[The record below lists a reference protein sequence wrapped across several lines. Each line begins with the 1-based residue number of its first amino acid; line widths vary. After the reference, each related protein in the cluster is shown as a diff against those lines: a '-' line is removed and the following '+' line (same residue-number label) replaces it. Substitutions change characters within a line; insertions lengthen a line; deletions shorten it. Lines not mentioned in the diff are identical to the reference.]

1 MKKLLALL
9 LAVLMIASLAACG
22 AKEPAVDAP
31 VADAPADA
39 PAADAPAADAPAAD
53 APAEDTPAEEAPAE
67 EEADSDLAY
76 ITGKGKMLV
85 GITIYEP
92 MNYFDDAGEL
102 TGFDTE
108 FAQAVC
114 EKLGLEAE
122 FVEINWDTKEV
133 ELAAKSIDCI
143 WNGMTITE
151 ERMANMSISAPYV
164 KNAQV
169 IVVKADSDI
178 ASTAD
183 LVGKTVVAEMGSA
196 GEAQV
201 IGEDADADLAQAEYV
216 GVAKQTDCLMEIKAG
231 TAAAAVLDWTLA
243 KSMVGEGTD
252 FSDLKILEGVELA
265 TTADLVGKTVVAE
278 MGSAGEA
285 QITGE
290 EANVDLAQAEY
301 VGLAKQTDCLMEIK
315 AGTADA
321 AVLDW
326 TLAKSMVGEGTDFA
340 DLTVMEGV
348 ELATEEYGIAFRQGS
363 DVTAAVNAA
372 IAELVADGTL
382 PALAE
387 KYGLAL
393 APAIAG

>member
-1 MKKLLALL
+1 MKKMLALL
-9 LAVLMIASLAACG
+9 LAVLMIVGMTACAS
-22 AKEPAVDAP
+22 K
-31 VADAPADA
+31 APAQEE
-39 PAADAPAADAPAAD
+39 PK
-53 APAEDTPAEEAPAE
+53 AEAT
-67 EEADSDLAY
+67 DLSY
-76 ITGKGKMLV
+76 VTDKGNMLV

-92 MNYFDDAGEL
+92 MNYYNDAGEL

-114 EKLGLEAE
+114 EKMGLTAE

-151 ERMANMSISAPYV
+151 ERKENMSISDPYV

-201 IGEDADADLAQAEYV
+201 IGEAADENLAQAEYV
-216 GVAKQTDCLMEIKAG
+216 GV
-231 TAAAAVLDWTLA
+231 
-243 KSMVGEGTD
+243 
-252 FSDLKILEGVELA
+252 
-265 TTADLVGKTVVAE
+265 
-278 MGSAGEA
+278 
-285 QITGE
+285 
-290 EANVDLAQAEY
+290 
-301 VGLAKQTDCLMEIK
+301 AKQTDCLMEIK

-326 TLAKSMVGEGTDFA
+326 TLAKSMVGEGTDFS
-340 DLTVMEGV
+340 DLKIVEDL
-348 ELATEEYGIAFRQGS
+348 ELATEEYGIAFRKGS
-363 DVTAAVNAA
+363 DMTAAVNAVMK
-372 IAELVADGTL
+372 ELAADGTL
-382 PALAE
+382 SALAE
-387 KYGLAL
+387 KYGLSL
-393 APAIAG
+393 APALAD

>member
-1 MKKLLALL
+1 MKKFIALL
-9 LAVLMIASLAACG
+9 LAMLMVFAMVACG
-22 AKEPAVDAP
+22 SEETTEAPETTDAP
-31 VADAPADA
+31 
-39 PAADAPAADAPAAD
+39 
-53 APAEDTPAEEAPAE
+53 EAVE
-67 EEADSDLAY
+67 TVESDKEYILAN
-76 ITGKGKMLV
+76 GKMLV

-92 MNYFDDAGEL
+92 MNYFDENGEL

-114 EKLGLEAE
+114 DKLGLAAE

-143 WNGMTITE
+143 WNGMTITA
-151 ERMANMSISAPYV
+151 ERAANMSISDPYV

-169 IVVKADSDI
+169 IIVKADSEI
-178 ASTAD
+178 AATAD
-183 LVGKTVVAEMGSA
+183 L
-196 GEAQV
+196 
-201 IGEDADADLAQAEYV
+201 I
-216 GVAKQTDCLMEIKAG
+216 
-231 TAAAAVLDWTLA
+231 
-243 KSMVGEGTD
+243 
-252 FSDLKILEGVELA
+252 
-265 TTADLVGKTVVAE
+265 GKTVVAE

-285 QITGE
+285 QIVGE
-290 EANVDLAQAEY
+290 DANADLAQAEY
-301 VGLAKQTDCLMEIK
+301 VGMTKQIDCLLEVK
-315 AGTADA
+315 AGAADA

-326 TLAKSMVGEGTDFA
+326 TLAMSMVGEGTDFS
-340 DLTVMEGV
+340 DLMIMDGV

-363 DVTAAVNAA
+363 DMTAAVNEA

>member
-1 MKKLLALL
+1 MKKIFALL
-9 LAVLMIASLAACG
+9 LAVMMVLSLVACG
-22 AKEPAVDAP
+22 TTEAPVDVEEPSVDAP
-31 VADAPADA
+31 VDAPV
-39 PAADAPAADAPAAD
+39 
-53 APAEDTPAEEAPAE
+53 EETA
-67 EEADSDLAY
+67 SDLAY
-76 ITGKGKMLV
+76 VTENGKLVV

-92 MNYFDDAGEL
+92 MNYYDEAGAL

-114 EKLGLEAE
+114 EKMGLEAE

-151 ERMANMSISAPYV
+151 DRLANMSISDAYV

-169 IVVKADSDI
+169 IVVKADSEI
-178 ASTAD
+178 AS
-183 LVGKTVVAEMGSA
+183 
-196 GEAQV
+196 
-201 IGEDADADLAQAEYV
+201 
-216 GVAKQTDCLMEIKAG
+216 
-231 TAAAAVLDWTLA
+231 
-243 KSMVGEGTD
+243 
-252 FSDLKILEGVELA
+252 
-265 TTADLVGKTVVAE
+265 TADLVGKTVVAE

-290 EANVDLAQAEY
+290 DANADLAQAEY

-340 DLTVMEGV
+340 ELKVLEGV

-363 DVTAAVNAA
+363 DVTAAVNEV

-393 APAIAG
+393 SPAIAG

>member
-1 MKKLLALL
+1 MKKFIALL
-9 LAVLMIASLAACG
+9 LAMLMVMGLVACG
-22 AKEPAVDAP
+22 AQEEVVEETTDVVEETVDETTEE
-31 VADAPADA
+31 VT
-39 PAADAPAADAPAAD
+39 
-53 APAEDTPAEEAPAE
+53 EETEEVEEAA
-67 EEADSDLAY
+67 SDLDY
-76 ITGKGKMLV
+76 ITANGKMLV

-92 MNYFDDAGEL
+92 MNYYDEAGEL

-114 EKLGLEAE
+114 EKMGLAAE

-151 ERMANMSISAPYV
+151 ERMANMSISDPYV

-169 IVVKADSDI
+169 IVVKADS
-178 ASTAD
+178 
-183 LVGKTVVAEMGSA
+183 
-196 GEAQV
+196 
-201 IGEDADADLAQAEYV
+201 
-216 GVAKQTDCLMEIKAG
+216 
-231 TAAAAVLDWTLA
+231 
-243 KSMVGEGTD
+243 
-252 FSDLKILEGVELA
+252 ELA
-265 TTADLVGKTVVAE
+265 ATADLVGKTVVAE

-290 EANVDLAQAEY
+290 DANSDLAQAEY

-340 DLTVMEGV
+340 DLAIMDGV

>member
-1 MKKLLALL
+1 MKKFLALL
-9 LAVLMIASLAACG
+9 LAMMMSLSLVACG
-22 AKEPAVDAP
+22 GNDA
-31 VADAPADA
+31 
-39 PAADAPAADAPAAD
+39 
-53 APAEDTPAEEAPAE
+53 AEEEAPADDTAVEDTATE
-67 EEADSDLAY
+67 EEAVPESDAAY
-76 ITGKGKMLV
+76 IEGNGKVVV

-92 MNYFDDAGEL
+92 MNYYDDAGNL

-114 EKLGLEAE
+114 DKLGLEAE
-122 FVEINWDTKEV
+122 FQEINWDTKEI
-133 ELAAKSIDCI
+133 ELAGKTIDCI
-143 WNGMTITE
+143 WNGMTITPD
-151 ERMANMSISAPYV
+151 RAANMSISLPYV

-169 IVVKADSDI
+169 IVVKADSAY

-183 LVGKTVVAEMGSA
+183 LV
-196 GEAQV
+196 
-201 IGEDADADLAQAEYV
+201 DA
-216 GVAKQTDCLMEIKAG
+216 
-231 TAAAAVLDWTLA
+231 TL
-243 KSMVGEGTD
+243 
-252 FSDLKILEGVELA
+252 
-265 TTADLVGKTVVAE
+265 VAE

-285 QITGE
+285 QIEGE
-290 EANVDLAQAEY
+290 DANADLAQAEY
-301 VGLAKQTDCLMEIK
+301 VGMNKQTDCLMEVK

-340 DLTVMEGV
+340 DLKMIEGV

-363 DVTAAVNAA
+363 DFTAKVDEA
-372 IAELVADGTL
+372 IKALVADGTL

>member
-1 MKKLLALL
+1 MKKFIALL
-9 LAVLMIASLAACG
+9 LAMLMVMSLVACG
-22 AKEPAVDAP
+22 AKEEV
-31 VADAPADA
+31 V
-39 PAADAPAADAPAAD
+39 
-53 APAEDTPAEEAPAE
+53 EDVTEEVVE
-67 EEADSDLAY
+67 ETEEVTEETEEVVEETEETVDSDLAY
-76 ITGKGKMLV
+76 ITENGKMLV

-92 MNYFDDAGEL
+92 MNYYDEDGTL

-114 EKLGLEAE
+114 DKMGLAAE

-151 ERMANMSISAPYV
+151 DRLAAMSISDPYV

-169 IVVKADSDI
+169 IVVKADS
-178 ASTAD
+178 
-183 LVGKTVVAEMGSA
+183 
-196 GEAQV
+196 
-201 IGEDADADLAQAEYV
+201 
-216 GVAKQTDCLMEIKAG
+216 
-231 TAAAAVLDWTLA
+231 
-243 KSMVGEGTD
+243 
-252 FSDLKILEGVELA
+252 ELA
-265 TTADLVGKTVVAE
+265 ATADLVGKTVVAE

-290 EANVDLAQAEY
+290 EANADLAQAEY

-326 TLAKSMVGEGTDFA
+326 TLAKSMVGEGTDFS
-340 DLTVMEGV
+340 DLAVMDGV

-363 DVTAAVNAA
+363 DVTEAVNAA

>member
-1 MKKLLALL
+1 MKKFLALL
-9 LAVLMIASLAACG
+9 LAMMMSLSLVACG
-22 AKEPAVDAP
+22 GNDA
-31 VADAPADA
+31 
-39 PAADAPAADAPAAD
+39 
-53 APAEDTPAEEAPAE
+53 AEEAPAE
-67 EEADSDLAY
+67 DAVVEETPEAAPESDAAY
-76 ITGKGKMLV
+76 IEGNGKVVV

-92 MNYFDDAGEL
+92 MNYYDDAGNL

-108 FAQAVC
+108 FALAVC
-114 EKLGLEAE
+114 DKLGLEAE
-122 FVEINWDTKEV
+122 FQEINWDTKEI
-133 ELAAKSIDCI
+133 ELAGKTIDCI

-151 ERMANMSISAPYV
+151 DRAANMSISLPYV

-169 IVVKADSDI
+169 IVVKADSAY

-183 LVGKTVVAEMGSA
+183 LV
-196 GEAQV
+196 
-201 IGEDADADLAQAEYV
+201 DA
-216 GVAKQTDCLMEIKAG
+216 
-231 TAAAAVLDWTLA
+231 TL
-243 KSMVGEGTD
+243 
-252 FSDLKILEGVELA
+252 
-265 TTADLVGKTVVAE
+265 VAE

-285 QITGE
+285 QIEGE
-290 EANVDLAQAEY
+290 DANADLAQAEY
-301 VGLAKQTDCLMEIK
+301 VGMNKQTDCLMEVK

-340 DLTVMEGV
+340 DLKMIDGV

-363 DVTAAVNAA
+363 DFTAKVDEA
-372 IAELVADGTL
+372 IQALVADGTL

>member
-1 MKKLLALL
+1 
-9 LAVLMIASLAACG
+9 
-22 AKEPAVDAP
+22 
-31 VADAPADA
+31 
-39 PAADAPAADAPAAD
+39 
-53 APAEDTPAEEAPAE
+53 
-67 EEADSDLAY
+67 
-76 ITGKGKMLV
+76 MLV

-108 FAQAVC
+108 FAKAVC
-114 EKLGLEAE
+114 EKMGLEAE

-151 ERMANMSISAPYV
+151 ERAETMSISLPYV

-169 IVVKADSDI
+169 VVVKADSAV
-178 ASTAD
+178 ASAAD
-183 LVGKTVVAEMGSA
+183 LIGKTVVAEIGSA
-196 GEAQV
+196 GEAQ
-201 IGEDADADLAQAEYV
+201 IQGEDANADLAQAEYV
-216 GVAKQTDCLMEIKAG
+216 GMNKQTDCLME
-231 TAAAAVLDWTLA
+231 V
-243 KSMVGEGTD
+243 
-252 FSDLKILEGVELA
+252 
-265 TTADLVGKTVVAE
+265 
-278 MGSAGEA
+278 
-285 QITGE
+285 
-290 EANVDLAQAEY
+290 
-301 VGLAKQTDCLMEIK
+301 K

-340 DLTVMEGV
+340 DLKMIEGV

-363 DVTAAVNAA
+363 DFTAKVDEA
-372 IAELVADGTL
+372 IKALVADGTL

>member
-1 MKKLLALL
+1 MKKLIALL
-9 LAVLMIASLAACG
+9 LAVLMIVSLVACG
-22 AKEPAVDAP
+22 TKEAP
-31 VADAPADA
+31 V
-39 PAADAPAADAPAAD
+39 
-53 APAEDTPAEEAPAE
+53 EEAPVEEAPVEETPVE
-67 EEADSDLAY
+67 EEVPVEETDSDLAY
-76 ITGKGKMLV
+76 VTENGKMLV

-92 MNYFDDAGEL
+92 MNYYDEAGEL

-114 EKLGLEAE
+114 EKMGLAAE

-151 ERMANMSISAPYV
+151 DRLANMSISDPYV

-169 IVVKADSDI
+169 IVVKADSEV
-178 ASTAD
+178 AATAD

-201 IGEDADADLAQAEYV
+201 TGEDAEENLAQADYV
-216 GVAKQTDCLMEIKAG
+216 GVAKQTDCLME
-231 TAAAAVLDWTLA
+231 V
-243 KSMVGEGTD
+243 
-252 FSDLKILEGVELA
+252 
-265 TTADLVGKTVVAE
+265 
-278 MGSAGEA
+278 
-285 QITGE
+285 
-290 EANVDLAQAEY
+290 
-301 VGLAKQTDCLMEIK
+301 K

-326 TLAKSMVGEGTDFA
+326 TLAKSMVVEGTDFT
-340 DLTVMEGV
+340 DLKILEGV

-363 DVTAAVNAA
+363 DVTAAVNAV

-393 APAIAG
+393 APAIAGE